1 MRNDDE
7 RISSIWP
14 VAVVFVGLCWLT
26 GKPLMRWGKKQRSLL
41 IFPYHPSCH
50 LLIGVCCRDD
60 DIFLGAKMI
69 HRLKSE
75 LVICF
80 ARWTGVDMQPL
91 HTLNAL
97 QSLSTKAALPV
108 DALQMCEYK
117 YKDSSVFVMMEARC
131 LLPPKCI
138 ANIQIQR
145 QPCICFHT
153 EARQWMWFIS
163 PLQQHDVYC
172 GDPLGWKQVIHCSLT
187 AINTDSHTWCLSIL
201 VHRHITKAC
210 KKYTK

>member
-7 RISSIWP
+7 RLSSIWP

-26 GKPLMRWGKKQRSLL
+26 GKPLNRWGKKHRSLL

-91 HTLNAL
+91 HTLNAI

-131 LLPPKCI
+131 LLPRSIKST
-138 ANIQIQR
+138 
-145 QPCICFHT
+145 HT
-153 EARQWMWFIS
+153 AHMCRGPQK
-163 PLQQHDVYC
+163 V
-172 GDPLGWKQVIHCSLT
+172 GGTKK
-187 AINTDSHTWCLSIL
+187 L
-201 VHRHITKAC
+201 VD
-210 KKYTK
+210 